1 MVTSRRP
8 GEGRYAQLE
17 REQRWLLTGLPPG
30 LTNEREIVDHYW
42 IGTTLRLRV
51 IQNRDEVI
59 YKLSQKIRLNGEDP
73 ELVKATN
80 VYLSEAEFH
89 ALSVTPAAI
98 VSKSRWDAT
107 SHGVRFAV
115 DEFKGR
121 HSGLVLAE
129 IELREDEPR
138 VRGPENALA
147 EVTNTNEYSGGW
159 LAVASEADLRR
170 ILNQE

>member
-1 MVTSRRP
+1 VTSRRP
-8 GEGRYAQLE
+8 GEGRYAHLE

-42 IGTTLRLRV
+42 IGTTLRLRM
-51 IQNRDEVI
+51 IQSHDGVL
-59 YKLSQKIRLNGEDP
+59 YKLGQKVRLNSADP
-73 ELVKATN
+73 ESVKITTI
-80 VYLSEAEFH
+80 YLSESEFR

-107 SHGVRFAV
+107 SNGGCFAV

-129 IELREDEPR
+129 IELRDDQSR
-138 VRGPENALA
+138 MSGPENALA
-147 EVTNTNEYSGGW
+147 EVTNVNEYSGGW
-159 LAVASEADLRR
+159 LATATSADLRR
-170 ILNQE
+170 ILDRA